1 MRVHLQHHPPGLES
15 SSARRA
21 VPTAPC
27 FWGPPAAGGMSVAP
41 WFCQGSPRPGPGDIT
56 QPAGGA
62 GEGHARPDPL
72 LSERW
77 ASLQFHPR
85 LAGCFLPTKEAAG
98 ARAAGGAAARGVRLS
113 CLLVAVCASL
123 WRSTGVPAGV
133 GSVCRGHRQPRRL
146 RVCACLQVGLCRS
159 AQPCVCVCVRVCV
172 CWGAVVLYVTAC
184 ACIRVA
190 SCFCVCGCLV
200 QGCGRV

>member
-1 MRVHLQHHPPGLES
+1 MLGG
-15 SSARRA
+15 A
-21 VPTAPC
+21 
-27 FWGPPAAGGMSVAP
+27 PPASP
-41 WFCQGSPRPGPGDIT
+41 PRPGVQLCQAGSAHSSMFPGSPSRGRDVSCSMVLPRVPRT
-56 QPAGGA
+56 RATVHHPARWRV

-98 ARAAGGAAARGVRLS
+98 AGAAGGAAARGVRVS

-123 WRSTGVPAGV
+123 WGSTGVPAGV

-159 AQPCVCVCVRVCV
+159 ARPCVGVCV
-172 CWGAVVLYVTAC
+172 G
-184 ACIRVA
+184 
-190 SCFCVCGCLV
+190 VCGGLWFCMSLPV
-200 QGCGRV
+200 PMKRGDRHLL